1 MTVSTHNK
9 AVSEAVNTDALDH
22 NDEMVKELRQDPDY
36 AEIYLQTALEDINE
50 PGGLGGFLIALRQV
64 IEANGGIT
72 EASKKSGLARQ
83 HIYRAL
89 SAKGNPT
96 ITTLVQLAA
105 VAGLEFSLRKSHAP
119 LTPALSP
126 KGRGGKQ

>member
-1 MTVSTHNK
+1 MTVSNK
-9 AVSEAVNTDALDH
+9 RESIHQTIKSDVIDH
-22 NDEMVKELRQDPDY
+22 NAAMIEELREDQVY
-36 AEIYLQTALEDINE
+36 AEMYLKTALEDINE

-96 ITTLVQLAA
+96 IATLVQLAA
-105 VAGLEFSLRKSHAP
+105 VAGLRFSLQKNH
-119 LTPALSP
+119 
-126 KGRGGKQ
+126 KQK